1 MATLAVPPATG
12 PVEVVLDVPPSKSLH
27 QRALLLAVLG
37 DRGAATDLV
46 ARGPVPEDVVRFAAA
61 LSGLVGRVV
70 PPVGTVLGA
79 VGDDGALEGGRDRRR
94 LDLGMNGTG
103 LRLAVT
109 AAGLRPLGARTLLT
123 GRPRLRA
130 RPHDVLLRALARLGA
145 HARRRPTGALRALGR
160 RWDRHDVAMAA
171 DRSSQPASAL
181 LLNAPRQG
189 GLALT
194 LVGKGV
200 SRGYLALTEHV
211 LAAFGCPVATRG
223 PVRVVAAG
231 APRCARF
238 VVEPDASSAA
248 VWWAAAAVTGGRARV
263 RGLGAGSA
271 QPDVAALAVLTRFG
285 ARVEAGPDGDAVVV
299 GPARLVGAG
308 EVDLRDSPDLAPLVA
323 ALAAGADGETRV
335 VGAPHLRDKESDR
348 IETAVAAVRALGG
361 DADGT
366 DDGFVVR
373 GRPLVG
379 GVVRVAGDHRLAL
392 AFGVLGLRV
401 AGVVLAGVEAVAKSY
416 PGFPAVLA
424 AVAGGATGAHGER
437 DRSPPAP

>member
-1 MATLAVPPATG
+1 VATLAVPPATG

-231 APRCARF
+231 APRCAVRRGARR
-238 VVEPDASSAA
+238 VVRGGLVGRGGAHGRLRARARARPGVGAARRGDARRARADGRVRRDGPGGRRGRHGPRAVPGRGRGRPARRAGPRAPRGGARGGGRRRDACRGRAAPARQGGPHQGGVAAGRALGATPRHRRRLSCAAGRPGASSA
-248 VWWAAAAVTGGRARV
+248 WRA
-263 RGLGAGSA
+263 
-271 QPDVAALAVLTRFG
+271 T
-285 ARVEAGPDGDAVVV
+285 
-299 GPARLVGAG
+299 
-308 EVDLRDSPDLAPLVA
+308 
-323 ALAAGADGETRV
+323 T
-335 VGAPHLRDKESDR
+335 
-348 IETAVAAVRALGG
+348 I
-361 DADGT
+361 
-366 DDGFVVR
+366 
-373 GRPLVG
+373 
-379 GVVRVAGDHRLAL
+379 AL
-392 AFGVLGLRV
+392 AFGVLGLRSR
-401 AGVVLAGVEAVAKSY
+401 GVLRGGRQVD